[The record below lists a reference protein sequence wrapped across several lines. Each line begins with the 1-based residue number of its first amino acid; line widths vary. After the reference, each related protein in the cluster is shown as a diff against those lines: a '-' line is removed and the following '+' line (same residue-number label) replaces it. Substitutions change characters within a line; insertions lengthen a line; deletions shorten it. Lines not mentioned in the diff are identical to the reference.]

1 MKIDNKGIVAIGSS
15 GLVGSRIY
23 DILHDRYSFVR
34 VSKSTGV
41 DITREET
48 LGSITEEREHKY
60 VLHLAAKTDVD
71 GCEKDK
77 ESGEHGEAWKINV
90 LGTKNVVEACKKSG
104 KQIIYISTDF
114 VFDGE
119 TTPEGGYT
127 EEDVP
132 NPPNWYAQTKYE
144 GEKIVKEAGIPYL
157 ILRIA
162 YPFRAV
168 FQQKKDF
175 IRAILSRLKEN
186 QPVTAITDHMM
197 TPTYIDDIAEA
208 LGVLLDKKAT
218 GIYHVVGSEFI
229 SPFEACNML
238 AKEFSLDA
246 SLIQK
251 TTREIFFKDRAP
263 RAFNLSINNDKI
275 ENLGVSMRTFTDA
288 LKEMKQQI

>member
-23 DILHDRYSFVR
+23 DILRDRYSFLQ

-41 DITREET
+41 DITRQET
-48 LGSITEEREHKY
+48 LGSITEDREHDY

-77 ESGEHGEAWKINV
+77 ENGEEGEAWKINV
-90 LGTKNVVEACKKSG
+90 LGTKNVVDACKKSG

-119 TTPEGGYT
+119 TTPEDGYT
-127 EEDVP
+127 EEDIP
-132 NPPNWYAQTKYE
+132 NPPNWYARTKYE

-168 FQQKKDF
+168 YAQKKDF

-186 QPVTAITDHMM
+186 KPVTAITDHVM

-208 LGVLLDKKAT
+208 LDVLLNKNAT
-218 GIYHVVGSEFI
+218 GIYHVVGSECI
-229 SPFEACNML
+229 SPFDACQLL
-238 AKEFSLDA
+238 AREFSLDT
-246 SLIQK
+246 SLIEK

-275 ENLGVSMRTFTDA
+275 ENLGVNMRTFTEA
-288 LKEMKQQI
+288 LGDMKQQI